1 MIWIKRFSI
10 AVSILAFLA
19 LVFFY
24 SVLYFIG
31 GNDPFDDKAF
41 DKQVWVSMHDQ
52 MLPDNPRGQMYQD
65 IIENHVK
72 LGMSKVQVLEL
83 LGTPDFKNEINFVS
97 YNLGMWSGMGMD
109 YDSFDLYFSKSG
121 VLTKTRKVQH

>member
-1 MIWIKRFSI
+1 MIWITRFSI

-19 LVFFY
+19 LAFFY

-31 GNDPFDDKAF
+31 GNDPFDDKEF
-41 DKQVWVSMHDQ
+41 DKQVWASMHEQ

-72 LGMSKVQVLEL
+72 LGMPKVQVLEL
-83 LGTPDFKNEINFVS
+83 LGTPDLKN
-97 YNLGMWSGMGMD
+97 
-109 YDSFDLYFSKSG
+109 
-121 VLTKTRKVQH
+121 